1 MKQPYLPRTVTPCGI
16 DNTPAHQDSRPLSEY
31 RDARTYVLLGDPGL
45 GKTTAFRHEADRS
58 GQFVT
63 ARDFLRGDIDDLP
76 NISKA
81 VLFIDGLDE
90 VRVGS
95 SDPRAP
101 LDNIV
106 KKLRKL
112 GKPSFRLSCRPAEWG
127 LTDAGALESVAG
139 GEYPVLRM
147 DPFERKDT
155 YVFVEGLLRSNQ
167 VDPSDFLHQATENG
181 FAGWLGNPQSL
192 ELLTNAVA
200 GGRWPDSR
208 RAAFE
213 AACSELA
220 RERNREHLDG
230 RPMIPDEDATTAAG
244 EVMTLTL
251 LTGATAICKHSVEA
265 AKGELV
271 LSKMANGRHAALCH
285 ALGTKLFSMQSPGK
299 FQPMH
304 HHVAEYL
311 GARYLA
317 NRIMGSGNP
326 GRPGVPANRVLTL
339 ILGDDGGVV
348 SALRGLTAWLA
359 SLCPEVRPAL
369 IRADPI
375 GLLSYGDTTA
385 MSTADRS
392 GLIRSLE
399 ERSSQLAGDPWSPV
413 VLDSL
418 IQRNVLPLLADLI
431 PDRDRGRARQVV
443 VELLL
448 HGIRRAATPRIDPV
462 SAHDLIRV
470 ARDATWWPRI
480 RYLALDAALH
490 TVTITAEVKEELLH
504 AIKDGNVEDSDNE
517 LRARLLID
525 LYPKHVSP
533 AQIWDYLLMP
543 ANAEADNALTSLSY
557 MLNDQASDDDVLV
570 LLDGIADSTPNQSTM
585 LPGFLFDGLVTSLLW
600 RALDVF
606 GEGIDT
612 SRLLGWIERAVECG
626 TGYRRGGFAKNRKV
640 QTWFANH
647 PEVGAELVACHRS
660 KGADEQDSAVSTWE
674 IEHAIYGHQSVSG
687 EDGRLGEPEL
697 NRPSVHEPVPRW
709 EQPHIAYVREH
720 RDSLA
725 SAQCHPKVLHEMA
738 RVYLG
743 VDSANQPRDPVN
755 ALGMAL
761 GDEGLAT
768 AGLAGLRRVHRREDI
783 PGITEIMRLDENG
796 ESHWLA
802 LPLLAGF
809 AEMHRQGEDI
819 GSVVEEDVIKGALAC
834 HYLTNLP
841 LVRDAGTGYYRPPD
855 APAWYMGLLESHRHV
870 VAEALITACSSRIRC
885 NASCGVHLL
894 RLVTDEHCKHLARDA
909 VPELVKAVPVRCT
922 QDQDLA
928 LYRLLSAAVRHT
940 PRQLASWVAN
950 KLTQRSMDV
959 EQQALWLAAGIVV
972 APERYL
978 APVAEFIGN
987 GSESRVRRVV
997 VFLKPDD
1004 LPPPPIDWSSDHL
1017 AEAVRALGTIAA
1029 PWEVRESATV
1039 AYLPTTETVV
1049 NKAEQLIFKWLMA
1062 LETDPSAEAAEALES
1077 LVGDEDL
1084 ASWRD
1089 YLMRARDRQVTV
1101 RREAMYRIPTV
1112 DQVQRVLRNAE
1123 PVSIADLAALLVDRL
1138 KQLARHI
1145 HDGNT
1150 DDWRQYWNEG
1160 DYRRPTEPKHEDSCR
1175 DALLSDLHALLSR
1188 AGVDAQPEAHYADD
1202 KRADIRVAHGGHA
1215 VPVEIKKNTH
1225 RELWSAI
1232 KTQLIAKYA
1241 QAPESGGFGV
1251 YLVLWFGAS
1260 HTKTVPPSGRRPDT
1274 PDELRRRLEE
1284 QVPPSKRHKIKVVVV
1299 DVSQPADG
1307 SA

>member
-31 RDARTYVLLGDPGL
+31 RDARTYVLLGDPGV
-45 GKTTAFRHEADRS
+45 GKTTAFKHEADRS

-95 SDPRAP
+95 SEPCAP
-101 LDNIV
+101 LNNIV
-106 KKLRKL
+106 KKLREL

-155 YVFVEGLLRSNQ
+155 YVFVEGLLRSSQ
-167 VDPSDFLHQATENG
+167 VDPSEFLHQATENG

-192 ELLTNAVA
+192 ELLTNAVV
-200 GGRWPDSR
+200 GGHWPDSR
-208 RAAFE
+208 RAVFE

-230 RPMIPDEDATTAAG
+230 RPMVPDEDATTAAG
-244 EVMTLTL
+244 EVMALTL

-271 LSKMANGRHAALCH
+271 LSEMANGRHAALYH

-299 FQPMH
+299 FLPMH

-326 GRPGVPANRVLTL
+326 GRPGVPSDRVLAL

-348 SALRGLTAWLA
+348 SALRGLAAWLA

-375 GLLSYGDTTA
+375 GLLSYGDATA
-385 MSTADRS
+385 MSTADRG

-399 ERSSQLAGDPWSPV
+399 ERSSQLAGDPWAPV

-431 PDRDRGRARQVV
+431 PDRDRGRARQVI

-448 HGIRRAATPRIDPV
+448 RGICRAATLGIDSLSV
-462 SAHDLIRV
+462 HDLIRV
-470 ARDATWWPRI
+470 ARDATWWPRV
-480 RYLALDAALH
+480 RCVALDAALH
-490 TVTITAEVKEELLH
+490 TATTTAEVKCMAELLDD
-504 AIKDGNVEDSDNE
+504 IKNGIVEDSDNE
-517 LRARLLID
+517 LCTRLLID

-533 AQIWDYLLMP
+533 AQIWDYLPIP
-543 ANAEADNALTSLSY
+543 ANAEADSALVVLSFR
-557 MLNDQASDDDVLV
+557 LEEQTSDDDVLT
-570 LLDGIADSTPNQSTM
+570 LLDGIPDPILNQGAMMSG
-585 LPGFLFDGLVTSLLW
+585 LLFDRLVTSLLW
-600 RALDVF
+600 RALKAF
-606 GEGIDT
+606 GDGIDT
-612 SRLLGWIERAVECG
+612 SRLLGWIERAVEHG
-626 TGYRRGGFAKNRKV
+626 IARRGGIAESRQV
-640 QTWFANH
+640 HSWFASH
-647 PEVGAELVACHRS
+647 PEVGAKLVACHRS
-660 KGADEQDSAVSTWE
+660 KHAGEQVPAVSTQE
-674 IEHAIYGHQSVSG
+674 VEHAIYGNQSISG
-687 EDGRLGEPEL
+687 NGIRSREPES

-709 EQPHIAYVREH
+709 EQPYIAYVREH

-725 SAQCHPKVLHEMA
+725 SAQCHPKLLHEMA

-761 GDEGLAT
+761 GDEELAT

-783 PGITEIMRLDENG
+783 PGITEIMRLDESG

-819 GSVVEEDVIKGALAC
+819 GSVVGEDVIKGALAC

-841 LVRDAGTGYYRPPD
+841 SVRDTGTGYYQPPD

-870 VAEALITACSSRIRC
+870 VAEALITACSSRIRRDV
-885 NASCGVHLL
+885 SCDVHLL
-894 RLVTDEHCKHLARDA
+894 RLVADEHCKHLARDA

-928 LYRLLSAAVRHT
+928 LYRLLSAAVRYT
-940 PRQLASWVAN
+940 PRRLASWVGD
-950 KLTQRSMDV
+950 KLNQPSMDV
-959 EQQALWLAAGIVV
+959 GQQALWLAAGIAV
-972 APERYL
+972 APERYM
-978 APVAEFIGN
+978 ARAAEFIGS
-987 GSESRVRRVV
+987 GSESRARCVV
-997 VFLKPDD
+997 VFLQPDGS
-1004 LPPPPIDWSSDHL
+1004 PPPPTEWPAVHL
-1017 AEAVRALGTIAA
+1017 AEAVRALGTRIAPMEGA
-1029 PWEVRESATV
+1029 AVFLTSTDIV
-1039 AYLPTTETVV
+1039 A
-1049 NKAEQLIFKWLMA
+1049 NKAERLILQWLGA
-1062 LETDPSAEAAEALES
+1062 LEADPSPEAAEALES

-1084 ASWRD
+1084 DSWRD
-1089 YLMRARDRQVTV
+1089 YLVRARDRQATV
-1101 RREAMYRIPTV
+1101 RREAMYRIPSV
-1112 DQVQRVLRNAE
+1112 DQVQRVLRNTD
-1123 PVSIADLAALLVDRL
+1123 PVSVADLAALLVDRL
-1138 KQLARHI
+1138 KQLARSI
-1145 HDGNT
+1145 RDGNT
-1150 DDWRQYWNEG
+1150 DDWRQYWNEDKYG
-1160 DYRRPTEPKHEDSCR
+1160 RPTKPKHEDSCR

-1202 KRADIRVAHGGHA
+1202 KRADIRVAHSGHA

-1232 KTQLIAKYA
+1232 ETQLIAKYA

-1274 PDELRRRLEE
+1274 PDELRRRIEE

-1299 DVSQPADG
+1299 DVSRPADG